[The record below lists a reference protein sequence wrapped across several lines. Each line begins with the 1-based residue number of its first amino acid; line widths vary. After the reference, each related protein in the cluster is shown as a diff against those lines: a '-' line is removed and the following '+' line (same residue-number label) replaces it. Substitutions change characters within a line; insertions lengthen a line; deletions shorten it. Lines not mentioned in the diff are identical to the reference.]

1 VTVIPG
7 FFGGV
12 LTPMAFAEETVFVPV
27 INLPLVFTDTTSE
40 FDLATATGEMVAL
53 RASDG
58 NVRWRTAVETFF
70 SGGATVAN
78 DVVFGAGLDGIV
90 RAFDIAT
97 GEERWRF
104 QADAGINA
112 ALAVAGD
119 MLFVPAGAGLIGGQ
133 GRRPRPSCWRSG
145 SMAPLW
151 GARRSRHR
159 LRLEPGSV
167 VLVRTIHHD
176 ARLPHGRY
184 SA

>member
-90 RAFDIAT
+90 RAFNIAT

-133 GRRPRPSCWRSG
+133 GATPTTELLAFRLDG
-145 SMAPLW
+145 AVV

-167 VLVRTIHHD
+167 VLVRTSHHD

>member
-12 LTPMAFAEETVFVPV
+12 LTPMAFAEETGFVPV
-27 INLPLVFTDTTSE
+27 INMPLVFTDTTSA
-40 FDLATATGEMVAL
+40 FDLATATGEIVAL

-133 GRRPRPSCWRSG
+133 GATPTTELLAFR
-145 SMAPLW
+145 LD
-151 GARRSRHR
+151 GA
-159 LRLEPGSV
+159 V
-167 VLVRTIHHD
+167 VGGTPV
-176 ARLPHGRY
+176 ASPVA
-184 SA
+184 S